1 MQARRSK
8 VPRGALRSRL
18 RRRLV
23 RATLAGAALAAMAGT
38 RAQSS
43 SAPKRIGFLASD
55 SMSTKLHEGFR
66 TGLREVGLVEP
77 RQVTIEWR
85 FAEGRYERLPAL
97 ARELVKLDV
106 DVLVAS
112 TALAVQ
118 ATRQATPR
126 IPIVMIA
133 VPDPVGEGFAS
144 SLSRPNGNITGLSSN
159 VTEASGKHV
168 ELMNAV
174 VPKLA
179 RAAIL
184 INPQNPSDA
193 LILEQV
199 QGAAYS
205 RGIKVLPFEASRT
218 GEIDAAFAAMARQR
232 VEGVIVAADPF
243 FDVQWD
249 QVAALAARHRLPSI
263 FSSHGA
269 VDAGGLMSYGQDLAQ
284 HYRRAAGYVDRILHG
299 AKPANLPIEQP
310 TMLELVVNLRVAR
323 AIGVAVP
330 SELRVR
336 ADRLVE

>member
-1 MQARRSK
+1 MRA
-8 VPRGALRSRL
+8 ALAL
-18 RRRLV
+18 
-23 RATLAGAALAAMAGT
+23 ATLAATPYA
-38 RAQSS
+38 RAQSA
-43 SAPKRIGFLASD
+43 APPRRIGFLACD
-55 SMSTKLHEGFR
+55 AASTRMHEGFR
-66 TGLREVGLVEP
+66 AGLRELGLDEP
-77 RQVTIEWR
+77 KQVTIAWR
-85 FAEGRYERLPAL
+85 FAEGRYERLPTL
-97 ARELVKLDV
+97 ARELARLDV

-112 TALAVQ
+112 TTLAVQ
-118 ATRQATPR
+118 AARQASPQ

-133 VPDPVGEGFAS
+133 VADPVGEGFAS

-168 ELMNAV
+168 ELLNAL

-179 RAAIL
+179 RVAIL

-205 RGIKVLPFEASRT
+205 RNIKVLPFEASRPP
-218 GEIDAAFAAMARQR
+218 EIDAAFAAMARQR
-232 VEGVIVAADPF
+232 LEGVIVATDPF
-243 FDVQWD
+243 FDVQWG
-249 QVAALAARHRLPSI
+249 QLAALAAARRLPSI

-284 HYRRAAGYVDRILHG
+284 HYRRAAVYVDKILHG

-323 AIGVAVP
+323 AIGIAVP

>member
-1 MQARRSK
+1 MPVRRST
-8 VPRGALRSRL
+8 VPGADLRSL
-18 RRRLV
+18 PRRRLV
-23 RATLAGAALAAMAGT
+23 RAALAAAALAATPLAL
-38 RAQSS
+38 AQ
-43 SAPKRIGFLASD
+43 APARRKRIGFLASD
-55 SMSTKLHEGFR
+55 AMSTRMHEGFR
-66 TGLREVGLVEP
+66 AGLRDLGLVEQK
-77 RQVTIEWR
+77 QVVIDWR

-112 TALAVQ
+112 TSLAVQ
-118 ATRQATPR
+118 AAHQATPR

-174 VPKLA
+174 VPKLQ
-179 RAAIL
+179 RVAIL

-199 QGAAYS
+199 LGAAYS
-205 RGIKVLPFEASRT
+205 RKIKVLQFEASRPA
-218 GEIDAAFAAMARQR
+218 EVDAAFAAMARQR
-232 VEGVIVAADPF
+232 AEGVIVAADPF
-243 FDVQWD
+243 FDVQWG
-249 QVAALAARHRLPSI
+249 QLAALAATHRLPSI
-263 FSSHGA
+263 FSSQGA
-269 VDAGGLMSYGQDLAQ
+269 VDAGGLMSYGHDLAQ
-284 HYRRAAGYVDRILHG
+284 HYRRAAVYVDKILQG
-299 AKPANLPIEQP
+299 SKPATLPIEQP
-310 TMLELVVNLRVAR
+310 TRLDLVVNLRAAR